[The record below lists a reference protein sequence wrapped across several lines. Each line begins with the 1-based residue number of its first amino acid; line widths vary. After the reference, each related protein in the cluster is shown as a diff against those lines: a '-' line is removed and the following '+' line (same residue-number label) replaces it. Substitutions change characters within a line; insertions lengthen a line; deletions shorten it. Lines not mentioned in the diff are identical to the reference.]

1 MIKPGIFCSLQS
13 SEEKREWSHS
23 TLPVFTHWGG
33 RVPVISHLWV
43 CNNLLENA
51 KFKLT
56 DILRWIVQEEF
67 LRYNVLWKISS
78 GVLDPENSPCLCTMA
93 YFIHICFIGP
103 NSQQVLSRAQSL
115 ITSVVPGTSS
125 VPDALQVPNK

>member
-1 MIKPGIFCSLQS
+1 M
-13 SEEKREWSHS
+13 
-23 TLPVFTHWGG
+23 
-33 RVPVISHLWV
+33 ISHLCV
-43 CNNLLENA
+43 CSNLLGKL

-93 YFIHICFIGP
+93 YFIHICFTGLNIQHVP
-103 NSQQVLSRAQSL
+103 SRAQSL

-125 VPDALQVPNK
+125 APDALQVPNK